1 MFDFV
6 RSHTRLLQFILVI
19 LIFPSFVFFGVQGY
33 TSMQEGGNL
42 KVAKVDGRPI
52 TQAEWDRAHQRESER
67 MRRQMPGI
75 DAKLL
80 DTPEMKRQV
89 LDGLLRE
96 RVLLAAAERQNL
108 FPADERLLQKF
119 RTDPQMAGI
128 RNPDGSVNRDLLA
141 AQGMTSE
148 MFAQQLRQDMG
159 MRQVLLSVGG
169 TAVPVKASS
178 EAAVGA
184 WLERREVQ
192 VQRFDVKDYLAKV
205 SPTDADLEAHFKARE
220 AAFRLPEE
228 ARIEYV
234 VLDVEALRRGLSVT
248 EEDLRRYYTENES
261 RYTQAEE
268 RRASHILVKAEKS
281 MSADERKKAR
291 EKAESLLS
299 QVRKAPGSFGEL
311 ARKNSDD
318 PGSAS
323 RGGDLDFFGRGAM
336 VKAFEDTVFSM
347 KAGEISNLI
356 ETEFGYHIIQMTG
369 TRGGAKKP
377 FEAVRAEIAVEVT
390 RQLAQRKF
398 AESAETFTN
407 TVYEQSDSLQP
418 VIDKLKLEK
427 KSATVRRT
435 AAPGAT
441 GPLASAKLL
450 EAVFGND
457 ALRNKRNTE
466 AIDLGN
472 SQLVSARVVEHTPER
487 LPPLAD
493 VRDRVRASVVQEQA
507 AAMARKEGQARL
519 EQLKKGAGS
528 AGLPAAVTVSRDQT
542 QGLARPVLEAALQA
556 APSGLPATLGVDL
569 GPQGFAVVRVSKVV
583 PREAADPAA
592 ATLGPQVVQ
601 AWAAAETETYLEALK
616 KRFKAEVK
624 VATAA
629 GAASAPR

>member
-1 MFDFV
+1 
-6 RSHTRLLQFILVI
+6 
-19 LIFPSFVFFGVQGY
+19 
-33 TSMQEGGNL
+33 
-42 KVAKVDGRPI
+42 
-52 TQAEWDRAHQRESER
+52 
-67 MRRQMPGI
+67 
-75 DAKLL
+75 
-80 DTPEMKRQV
+80 
-89 LDGLLRE
+89 
-96 RVLLAAAERQNL
+96 
-108 FPADERLLQKF
+108 
-119 RTDPQMAGI
+119 
-128 RNPDGSVNRDLLA
+128 
-141 AQGMTSE
+141 
-148 MFAQQLRQDMG
+148 
-159 MRQVLLSVGG
+159 
-169 TAVPVKASS
+169 
-178 EAAVGA
+178 
-184 WLERREVQ
+184 
-192 VQRFDVKDYLAKV
+192 
-205 SPTDADLEAHFKARE
+205 
-220 AAFRLPEE
+220 
-228 ARIEYV
+228 V
-234 VLDVEALRRGLSVT
+234 VLDIETLRKGLSVT

-268 RRASHILVKAEKS
+268 RRASHILIKAEKS
-281 MSADERKKAR
+281 LSAEERKKAR

-299 QVRKAPGSFGEL
+299 QVRKTPGSFGEL

-318 PGSAS
+318 PGSAA

-336 VKAFEDTVFSM
+336 VKGFEDAVFSM

-369 TRGGAKKP
+369 SRGGEKKP

-398 AESAETFTN
+398 AESAESFTN

-487 LPPLAD
+487 MPPLAD

-507 AAMARKEGQARL
+507 AALARKDGQARL
-519 EQLKKGAGS
+519 EQLKKDAGT
-528 AGLPAAVTVSRDQT
+528 AGLPPVVTVSRDQT
-542 QGLARPVLEAALQA
+542 QGLPRPVLEAALQA

-616 KRFKAEVK
+616 RRFKAEVK
-624 VATAA
+624 VAEAA